1 MFRTI
6 ADINKAIQSGT
17 SAASIVEE
25 SLSIIDEHKD
35 LNAFVEVFSASAR
48 KTALKIDEKIKN
60 GTAGKLAG
68 VILGI
73 KDNICYK
80 GHKVSAASKILGNFE
95 SLYTATVLQKLLDE
109 DAIVIGR
116 LNCDEFAMGS
126 TSETSFY
133 GPVKN
138 NINPKFVPGGSSGGS
153 AVARPP
159 T

>member
-126 TSETSFY
+126 TSETSFLSL
-133 GPVKN
+133 
-138 NINPKFVPGGSSGGS
+138 IHI
-153 AVARPP
+153 
-159 T
+159 